1 MKGHK
6 LHVKRKMK
14 ENNGKMKKLEASRI
28 KRYQRISLY
37 IFVSSVLEL
46 VPERKRKKNQGLS
59 KDQARKGWIRQL

>member
-1 MKGHK
+1 VKGHK